1 MAKTFLVLNC
11 NKKAYKLEV
20 QDISRLYRI
29 TKRKLPALPAYR
41 QLEKPQTETD
51 AEHEAASTN
60 AL

>member
-1 MAKTFLVLNC
+1 M
-11 NKKAYKLEV
+11 EV